1 MRLWR
6 PASLEA
12 RLVVRLGALS
22 IAGMTAGV
30 IVLVI
35 SSYRAAME
43 RGNELLMDGFVREF
57 LRDAAWAFPL
67 GAIAALALS
76 AWTIRTSL
84 SPVRRAS
91 QKAAAIKP
99 GVEGVRLPLDDL
111 PSEVLPL
118 VTAVNAALD
127 RLERGVEMQRQFTAN
142 AAHELRTP
150 LAILSAGLEALP
162 LTSEAERL
170 RLDAERMSR
179 LVSQLL
185 RVARLDARPLDLSQT
200 IDLGEVASEVV
211 EHLAPW
217 AIRHDRNL
225 GFEPAGGPVAVRGD
239 RDALADAIRNLVEN
253 ALAHSPEG
261 GEVTVR
267 VDGQGEVSVLD
278 HGVGVPAEL
287 RERIFERFWRSPE
300 RRGSGVGAGLGL
312 SIVAETARA
321 HAGQVTV
328 DEAAGGGACFT
339 LTLPLVTAGIAPP
352 ATNRLAD
359 GERYEGAYF
368 GAMTRSTA
376 RPSTFRRG
384 K

>member
-6 PASLEA
+6 PPSLEA
-12 RLVVRLGALS
+12 RLVLRLGALS
-22 IAGMTAGV
+22 IAGMAAGV
-30 IVLVI
+30 VVLVI

-43 RGNELLMDGFVREF
+43 HGNELLMDGFVREF

-67 GAIAALALS
+67 GAIAALAVS

-84 SPVRRAS
+84 NPLRRAS
-91 QKAAAIKP
+91 QSAAAISP
-99 GVEGVRLPLDDL
+99 GDSDVRLPLDDL

-127 RLERGVEMQRQFTAN
+127 RLEKGFEMQRRFTAN

-162 LTSEAERL
+162 PTCEVERL

-185 RVARLDARPLDLSQT
+185 RVARLDARPLDVSRI
-200 IDLGEVASEVV
+200 IDLGEVAREVV

-217 AIRHDRNL
+217 AMRQGRSL
-225 GFEPAGGPVAVRGD
+225 ALESAEGPVVVQGD
-239 RDALADAIRNLVEN
+239 RDAVADAIRNLVEN
-253 ALAHSPEG
+253 ALTHSPQG
-261 GEVTVR
+261 GEVAVQ
-267 VDGQGEVSVLD
+267 VDGQGAVSVLD
-278 HGVGVPAEL
+278 GGPGVPTEL

-321 HAGQVTV
+321 HAGEVTV
-328 DEAAGGGACFT
+328 GEAPGGGARFT
-339 LTLPLVTAGIAPP
+339 MTLPLASGKPLVED
-352 ATNRLAD
+352 LV
-359 GERYEGAYF
+359 
-368 GAMTRSTA
+368 
-376 RPSTFRRG
+376 PSTSNRRRRAI
-384 K
+384 